1 MAEMQPIVVA
11 LARAREMGELE
22 LLGLDR
28 RVSHG

>member
-1 MAEMQPIVVA
+1 MAEMQPTVVA

-28 RVSHG
+28 RV